1 MGARAKPVTAARAK
15 EQVREYL
22 AGQPAKQRKALKAI
36 HDAIRSASPGS
47 PEYFSYRMPA
57 FRLEN
62 RMTIWYAGYKE
73 HVSLYPFGEAF
84 VGRHAPALLPNV
96 ASRGTIRFPLDEAIP
111 VAQVKR
117 LIKAQAAQLKPKAR

>member
-1 MGARAKPVTAARAK
+1 MATRPKTAETAPAR
-15 EQVREYL
+15 EQVRKYL
-22 AGQPAKQRKALKAI
+22 AAQPPKQRKALKAI
-36 HDAIRSASPGS
+36 RDAIRSASPGS

-62 RMTIWYAGYKE
+62 RMTIWYAGYKG

-96 ASRGTIRFPLDEAIP
+96 VSRGTIRFPLDTAIP

-117 LIKAQAAQLKPKAR
+117 LIKAQAADLKAKAR